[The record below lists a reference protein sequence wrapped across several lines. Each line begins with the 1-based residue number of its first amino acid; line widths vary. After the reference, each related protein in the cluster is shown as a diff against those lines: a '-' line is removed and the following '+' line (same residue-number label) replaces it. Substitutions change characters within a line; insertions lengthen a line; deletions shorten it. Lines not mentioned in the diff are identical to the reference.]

1 MPMLA
6 NFDKLFSEF
15 STAIDMGD
23 FEKLLKIDEEIKIQ
37 FKKSIEHGQFEDS
50 TQLQSIVDK
59 HQALLNQV
67 SELKQSTF
75 EQLAQ
80 YQKNQK
86 NLKKYQNV

>member
-1 MPMLA
+1 
-6 NFDKLFSEF
+6 
-15 STAIDMGD
+15 MGD

-59 HQALLNQV
+59 HQALINQV

>member
-1 MPMLA
+1 MLA
-6 NFDKLFSEF
+6 NFDKLFSKF
-15 STAIDMGD
+15 SNAIDMGD

-50 TQLQSIVDK
+50 AQLQSIVDK
-59 HQALLNQV
+59 HQALINQV